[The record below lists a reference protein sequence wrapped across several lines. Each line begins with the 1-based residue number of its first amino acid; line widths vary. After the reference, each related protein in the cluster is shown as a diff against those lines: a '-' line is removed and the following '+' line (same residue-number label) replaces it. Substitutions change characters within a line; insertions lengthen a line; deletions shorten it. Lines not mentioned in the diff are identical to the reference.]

1 MWLVAICLL
10 LAIIYL
16 LALGRSA
23 SLHDQRNHAAD
34 DNSELG
40 MKRRAR
46 DRSDRS
52 VIPNKSVQ
60 LSLATGAPPIPWIPS
75 KDDAHTMLM
84 IQRYF
89 ARAIPNP
96 TRDGRPFVEETIG
109 HGGPQLELYVPI
121 VSIRKPVAVLVRDW
135 DAASRALVANL
146 YFAGTVEG
154 RLAEIVHSLGFD
166 HRSGSSDGSLT
177 VYRSRRGFFRQR
189 AG

>member
-1 MWLVAICLL
+1 MWLVTIMLL
-10 LAIIYL
+10 LAIIYI

-23 SLHDQRNHAAD
+23 SLYDQRSHAAD
-34 DNSELG
+34 DGISLSE
-40 MKRRAR
+40 KRRTR

-52 VIPNKSVQ
+52 VIPNKAVQ
-60 LSLATGAPPIPWIPS
+60 LSIATGAPPIPWIPS
-75 KDDAHTMLM
+75 RDDSNAMAT

-96 TRDGRPFVEETIG
+96 TSDGRPFTEESIG
-109 HGGPQLELYVPI
+109 HGGPQIELYVPI
-121 VSIRKPVAVLVRDW
+121 VSTRKPVAVLVRDW
-135 DAASRALVANL
+135 DPASRALVANL

-166 HRSGSSDGSLT
+166 HSGGSSDGSLT

-189 AG
+189 AS

>member
-1 MWLVAICLL
+1 MWLVAIILL

-23 SLHDQRNHAAD
+23 SLHDQRSHSAD
-34 DNSELG
+34 DGSRLSE
-40 MKRRAR
+40 KRRLR

-52 VIPNKSVQ
+52 VIANKSVQ

-75 KDDAHTMLM
+75 KDDAHAMVI

-96 TRDGRPFVEETIG
+96 TREGRPFIEETIG

-121 VSIRKPVAVLVRDW
+121 ISSRKPVAVLVRDW
-135 DAASRALVANL
+135 DAGSRALVANL

-154 RLAEIVHSLGFD
+154 YLAEIVHSLGFE
-166 HRSGSSDGSLT
+166 HSGGSSDGTLT

-189 AG
+189 AS

>member
-1 MWLVAICLL
+1 MWLVAIILL

-23 SLHDQRNHAAD
+23 SLHDHQSHSAH
-34 DNSELG
+34 DNSEFG
-40 MKRRAR
+40 VKRRAR

-52 VIPNKSVQ
+52 VIPNKAVQ

-75 KDDAHTMLM
+75 KDDAQAMVT

-89 ARAIPNP
+89 ARSIPNP
-96 TRDGRPFVEETIG
+96 TSEGRPFVDETIG

-121 VSIRKPVAVLVRDW
+121 VSVRKPVAVLVRDW
-135 DAASRALVANL
+135 DAGSRALVANL

-166 HRSGSSDGSLT
+166 YSGGSSDGSLT

-189 AG
+189 AS